1 MLTLM
6 LSALQF
12 CLHQNQGQQQE
23 GEGPQKI
30 LLEVSTEE
38 GSKER
43 KAGAHGG
50 LHGVEGRTCQASR
63 LGEPSGVF
71 TFCAP
76 RCQVEGRALM
86 TPEGPLKDSEV
97 RPIEVRPTDGSI

>member
-50 LHGVEGRTCQASR
+50 LHGVEGRTCQAWGTFWGVHLLCSKM
-63 LGEPSGVF
+63 PSGRKGSDDSRR
-71 TFCAP
+71 P
-76 RCQVEGRALM
+76 LEGF
-86 TPEGPLKDSEV
+86 
-97 RPIEVRPTDGSI
+97 